1 MWKCPTGPSE
11 GMPPLGLQDQARRL
25 IRAIS
30 CLLYCSGHTCYCEV
44 LMRLLQPVVWTKG
57 TLLTPQHLQAQD
69 NFIENTLDFHMHS
82 LVFRPWGFTQLSIDR
97 RALEG
102 GTFSLTRAVGI
113 LPDGLLFHI
122 PDSDAAPAPKSL
134 SGSFEP
140 GQDCLQAVLAPP
152 PPVVSRINGTDVSPS

>member
-1 MWKCPTGPSE
+1 
-11 GMPPLGLQDQARRL
+11 MPPLGLQDQARRL

-82 LVFRPWGFTQLSIDR
+82 LVFRPWGFTQLRIKKNGPW
-97 RALEG
+97 G
-102 GTFSLTRAVGI
+102 GGAF
-113 LPDGLLFHI
+113 
-122 PDSDAAPAPKSL
+122 L
-134 SGSFEP
+134 SRGAGGGSR
-140 GQDCLQAVLAPP
+140 GGCV
-152 PPVVSRINGTDVSPS
+152 